1 MFVVKGLK
9 MVSMNRTSTLVSG
22 SIHSSKISDLR
33 DLFEMYAKNKDI
45 ADSLF
50 RYSPKEELTDSILF
64 SLCTSSS
71 CVFCFTLFCW
81 YDYNC
86 QIRERS

>member
-33 DLFEMYAKNKDI
+33 DLFEMYEQNKVKQKTQEL
-45 ADSLF
+45 AVH
-50 RYSPKEELTDSILF
+50 KENKIK
-64 SLCTSSS
+64 
-71 CVFCFTLFCW
+71 
-81 YDYNC
+81 
-86 QIRERS
+86 

>member
-22 SIHSSKISDLR
+22 SIHSSTISDLR

-50 RYSPKEELTDSILF
+50 RYSPKE
-64 SLCTSSS
+64 
-71 CVFCFTLFCW
+71 
-81 YDYNC
+81 
-86 QIRERS
+86 